1 MGFEEE
7 DLTFREGR
15 DTELLFLRKE
25 AETTD
30 DVYVTI
36 LLFEVG
42 EFYTYINDT
51 GRNFS
56 QDIINMVNDIDVPAE
71 GNNTSSV

>member
-7 DLTFREGR
+7 DLTFRESR
-15 DTELLFLRKE
+15 DPELLFLRKE

-56 QDIINMVNDIDVPAE
+56 QDIIDMVNDIDVPAE